1 MFQALPAALYSLIVS
16 LLWFN
21 EDSAQEPLRFQL
33 RHEHGLTKDSRN
45 VFRDISPSFVAD
57 TYDIPPI
64 SVKSTRPCS
73 FNAFIAARSQSMRH
87 LQSVPL
93 EWKDE
98 DVPGPDVTKR
108 KTLLQL
114 AKMTYNS
121 YATPGQS
128 DWYDLGSGWNQSY
141 PFGWEPDADGFRGHV
156 FVSDDNTTVIVS
168 VKGTS
173 APWLA
178 GGGGPTVRKDKLN
191 DNLLFS
197 CCCAR
202 VGPTW
207 SPVCDCYSG
216 GYRCDQTCAER
227 SLIEDSLFYPTGIN
241 LYNNVSYM
249 YPDANIWVVGE
260 DSTIRPNQSFCL
272 LRPGHSL
279 GGALASLIGVT
290 FGAPVVAF
298 EAPGERLAARRL
310 HLPAPPSTQHITHVY
325 HTGDPIP
332 LGACTGVTSACAIG
346 GYAMET
352 GCHLGKTIRYDTV
365 TKRNWGVSVSTHP
378 IKFIIERLLNE
389 DWEPENG
396 LEVPVAEAEKD
407 CVDCYSWEFG
417 DFKNATRR
425 RLVRSFESNL

>member
-1 MFQALPAALYSLIVS
+1 MFQTLPAALYSLVVS
-16 LLWFN
+16 LLWSREN
-21 EDSAQEPLRFQL
+21 STGQPLRFQL
-33 RHEHGLTKDSRN
+33 RHEHALTKDSRN
-45 VFRDISPSFVAD
+45 VFTDISSLLVAD
-57 TYDIPPI
+57 SYDIPI
-64 SVKSTRPCS
+64 IDVKSMRPDS
-73 FNAFIAARSQSMRH
+73 FSAFVDARSRSMRQM
-87 LQSVPL
+87 QSVPL

-98 DVPGPDVTKR
+98 VIPGPDVTRR

-121 YATPGQS
+121 YAASGQS
-128 DWYDLGSGWNQSY
+128 DWYDLGSGWNQTY
-141 PFGWEPDADGFRGHV
+141 PFGWEPDADGLRGHI
-156 FVSDDNTTVIVS
+156 FVSDDNSTVIVS

-207 SPVCDCYSG
+207 SPVCDCHSG
-216 GYRCDQTCAER
+216 GYRCDQTCIER
-227 SLIEDSLFYPTGIN
+227 SLIDDSLFYPTGIN

-249 YPDANIWVVGE
+249 YPDANIWVV
-260 DSTIRPNQSFCL
+260 
-272 LRPGHSL
+272 GHSL

-298 EAPGERLAARRL
+298 EAPGERTAAKRL
-310 HLPAPPSTQHITHVY
+310 HLPSPPSTQHITHVY

-352 GCHLGKTIRYDTV
+352 GCHLGKTVRYDTV

-378 IKFIIERLLNE
+378 IKFIIEKLLNE
-389 DWEPENG
+389 DWDSENG

-407 CVDCYSWEFG
+407 CVDCFSWEYG

-425 RLVRSFESNL
+425 RLIGINP

>member
-16 LLWFN
+16 LLWSSEN
-21 EDSAQEPLRFQL
+21 NTQKPLRFQL
-33 RHEHGLTKDSRN
+33 RHEHALTRDSRN
-45 VFRDISPSFVAD
+45 VFTDIPPSFVAD
-57 TYDIPPI
+57 TYDIPTTGI
-64 SVKSTRPCS
+64 KSTRPDS
-73 FNAFIAARSQSMRH
+73 FSAFVDARSRSMR
-87 LQSVPL
+87 LMQSVAL
-93 EWKDE
+93 QWKYE
-98 DVPGPDVTKR
+98 DVPGPDITKR
-108 KTLLQL
+108 ETLLQL

-121 YATPGQS
+121 YATPGHS

-156 FVSDDNTTVIVS
+156 FLSDDNSTVIVS

-216 GYRCDQTCAER
+216 GYRCDQTCTER
-227 SLIEDSLFYPTGIN
+227 SLIDDSLFYPTGTHQH
-241 LYNNVSYM
+241 LAHTV
-249 YPDANIWVVGE
+249 DA
-260 DSTIRPNQSFCL
+260 
-272 LRPGHSL
+272 GHSL

-298 EAPGERLAARRL
+298 EAPGERLAAKRL
-310 HLPAPPSTQHITHVY
+310 HLPSP
-325 HTGDPIP
+325 PIP

-346 GYAMET
+346 GYALET

-365 TKRNWGVSVSTHP
+365 TRRNWGVSVSTHP
-378 IKFIIERLLNE
+378 IKFIIEKLLNE
-389 DWEPENG
+389 DWDPENG
-396 LEVPVAEAEKD
+396 VEVPVAEAEKD
-407 CVDCYSWEFG
+407 CVDCFSWEYG
-417 DFKNATRR
+417 DFKNVTRR
-425 RLVRSFESNL
+425 RMIGSDP

>member
-1 MFQALPAALYSLIVS
+1 MFQALPTALYTLIAS
-16 LLWFN
+16 LLWSSEN
-21 EDSAQEPLRFQL
+21 SSQEPLRFQL
-33 RHEHGLTKDSRN
+33 RHEHALTKHSRN
-45 VFRDISPSFVAD
+45 VFTDIYPSFVAD
-57 TYDIPPI
+57 TYDVPAVNI
-64 SVKSTRPCS
+64 KSTRPDS
-73 FNAFIAARSQSMRH
+73 YNAFMAARSQSMRQ
-87 LQSVPL
+87 LQSTSL
-93 EWKDE
+93 EWQDE
-98 DVPGPDVTKR
+98 DVLGPDVTKR

-156 FVSDDNTTVIVS
+156 FVSDDNSTVIVS

-207 SPVCDCYSG
+207 SSVCDCYSG
-216 GYRCDQTCAER
+216 SYRCDQTCTER

-249 YPDANIWVVGE
+249 YPNANIWIV
-260 DSTIRPNQSFCL
+260 
-272 LRPGHSL
+272 GHSL

-298 EAPGERLAARRL
+298 EAPGERLAAKRL
-310 HLPAPPSTQHITHVY
+310 HLPAPASLLPAPLEDMQWKQGNVALSSTFGLANRRPS
-325 HTGDPIP
+325 
-332 LGACTGVTSACAIG
+332 
-346 GYAMET
+346 
-352 GCHLGKTIRYDTV
+352 CHLGKTVRYDSV
-365 TKRNWGVSVSTHP
+365 TKRKWGVSVSTHP
-378 IKFIIERLLNE
+378 IKFVIEKLLSE

-396 LEVPVAEAEKD
+396 LEVPVAEVEKD
-407 CVDCYSWEFG
+407 CVVGTTSSSLVTYLFSV
-417 DFKNATRR
+417 RR
-425 RLVRSFESNL
+425 MDPCSKLGIESRLEDG